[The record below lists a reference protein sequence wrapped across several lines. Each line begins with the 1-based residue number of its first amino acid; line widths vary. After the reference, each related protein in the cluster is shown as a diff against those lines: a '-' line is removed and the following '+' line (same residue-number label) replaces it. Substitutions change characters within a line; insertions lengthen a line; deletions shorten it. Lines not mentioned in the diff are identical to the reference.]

1 MTLVTS
7 TNYYRNFR
15 KKAAYVMIENMKA
28 ARELE
33 PGVLSTFRLFIGVQL
48 VIAVLGIIVHWLI
61 PFHPPSE
68 IIRHLSVIISSTAA
82 FTQLTILAVGSG
94 LLFIYLSIPGLQYML
109 KSSYLPVGIVWAA
122 AGPILSPY
130 IELQLEG
137 NKVPELFLQTALW
150 QQIILLF
157 IPLIIISWQYSIQK
171 VILFCALTTVLNVA
185 LLYSGIV
192 LIEAALLRPLLG
204 ILFVQ
209 VVAFMLVGYMIAN
222 LVKVQREQRQSL
234 TEANARLAQHASM
247 LEQLTISRE
256 RNRLAR
262 ELHDTLA
269 HSLSAVAVQLE
280 AIDTLLDTS
289 SGEVKSLLKQSL
301 ATTRNGL
308 TETRRAL
315 QALRASPLEDLGLAL
330 AIRNL
335 AESVASRS
343 GLRLRLNV
351 PDRVENLSPELEQG
365 IYRVAQE
372 ALENVALHAQ
382 AKMVNV
388 QLCQNN
394 NHLELTI
401 SDNGRG
407 FDPENIDLLNQF
419 GIQGM
424 RERTE
429 MLGGRLK
436 LESRPKY
443 GTTIQLEWGGNN
455 DTRTD
460 L

>member
-1 MTLVTS
+1 
-7 TNYYRNFR
+7 
-15 KKAAYVMIENMKA
+15 
-28 ARELE
+28 
-33 PGVLSTFRLFIGVQL
+33 
-48 VIAVLGIIVHWLI
+48 
-61 PFHPPSE
+61 
-68 IIRHLSVIISSTAA
+68 
-82 FTQLTILAVGSG
+82 
-94 LLFIYLSIPGLQYML
+94 
-109 KSSYLPVGIVWAA
+109 
-122 AGPILSPY
+122 
-130 IELQLEG
+130 
-137 NKVPELFLQTALW
+137 
-150 QQIILLF
+150 
-157 IPLIIISWQYSIQK
+157 
-171 VILFCALTTVLNVA
+171 VLNVA

-192 LIEAALLRPLLG
+192 LIETALLRPLLG

-209 VVAFMLVGYMIAN
+209 VVAFILVGYMIAN

-234 TEANARLAQHASM
+234 TEANIRLAQHAST

-289 SGEVKSLLKQSL
+289 SGEVKSLLEQSL

-335 AESVASRS
+335 AESVASQS
-343 GLRLRLNV
+343 GLRLSLDV
-351 PDRVENLSPELEQG
+351 PERVENLSPELEQG

-443 GTTIQLEWGGNN
+443 GTTIQLIWGGNH